1 MSISENTRPEKGK
14 SLLCSTR
21 DFVSVD
27 LETTGLSTEYDDIIE
42 IGAVRYRDGIPV
54 ATYTQLVNPG
64 YAIDDFITEITGIT
78 NDMLQGQPP
87 IGDVLPGFVD
97 FLADDIVIGHNVNF
111 DINFLYDNCL
121 NCGIKPVS
129 NDFIDTLRVSRR
141 ILPDLEN
148 HKMDTV
154 AEALQLSGRDLHRAT
169 GDAVIAA
176 NIYLELTQRPGFKA
190 VVESNRSHRSSWYYS
205 QVKASEIKAVPGE
218 ADFDNPLFGMYVV
231 FTGELEKMTRKEAM
245 QIVANIGG
253 IPADTVTK
261 KTNFLVLGNNDYC
274 KAIKD
279 GKSTKQKKAEKLILA
294 GADLQ
299 IMPEAV
305 FYDLISE

>member
-1 MSISENTRPEKGK
+1 MSASENTRPEKGK
-14 SLLCSTR
+14 SLLCATR
-21 DFVSVD
+21 DFVAVD

-42 IGAVRYRDGIPV
+42 IGAVRYRDGTPV
-54 ATYTQLVNPG
+54 ATYAQLVNPG
-64 YAIDDFITEITGIT
+64 HDVDDFITELTGIT
-78 NDMLQGQPP
+78 NEMLEGQPS
-87 IGDVLPGFVD
+87 IGDVLPGFMD

-111 DINFLYDNCL
+111 DINFLYDNCQ
-121 NCGIKPVS
+121 NCGLKAVS

-141 ILPDLEN
+141 MLPDLEN

-176 NIYLELTQRPGFKA
+176 NIYLELLHRPEFETA
-190 VVESNRSHRSSWYYS
+190 MESHRSSRYYS
-205 QVKASEIKAVPGE
+205 QVKASEITAVPGE

-231 FTGELEKMTRKEAM
+231 FTGTLEKMTRKEAM

-279 GKSTKQKKAEKLILA
+279 GKSTKQKKAEKLILE